1 MDNSENDPEDH
12 YYYTVVK
19 IHKTP
24 TFLGK
29 GVDIVYD
36 AVGGPTSIETLRC
49 VNFGARFCIVGW
61 TSTPFVAKGKISNRA
76 HCLDLVLNGLL
87 TRCNF

>member
-1 MDNSENDPEDH
+1 MDSL
-12 YYYTVVK
+12 YTNHCK
-19 IHKTP
+19 KYIKP

-61 TSTPFVAKGKISNRA
+61 TSTPFVAKGKISNR
-76 HCLDLVLNGLL
+76 LYIWQSPKKFLSPKM
-87 TRCNF
+87 NFRT